1 MHGWEGVTM
10 EAEAWDPRQCELL
23 RRIMQLTFQC
33 VDLQLFLDTHPSE
46 TRALEAFRTYAR
58 ELQDAKAEYEQAYGP
73 LLNYG
78 FGSACDGW
86 NWIADPW
93 PWEINWRRGV

>member
-1 MHGWEGVTM
+1 M
-10 EAEAWDPRQCELL
+10 EEKAMDSRQCDTLV
-23 RRIMQLTFQC
+23 RIMQLTFQC

-46 TRALEAFRTYAR
+46 ARALDAFRTYSQ
-58 ELQDAKAEYEQAYGP
+58 ELQETKAQYEQAYGP

-78 FGSACDGW
+78 FGSAYGSW
-86 NWIADPW
+86 NWIAEPW